1 MADPALVFQDGQ
13 PADVPGVHAIVIG
26 IGHHRHFPGGEGLE
40 MDADGGTMSQLSSPP
55 HSARTVA
62 DCLLETFHEDPEGPL
77 RSLSMV
83 IADRG
88 GPAEYAHL
96 LCPRRPVPDAT
107 LDSLRAAIQSWFQR
121 GDAHEDNLLIFY
133 ICCHGISTGMQQ
145 TLLASDFLADQF
157 DIFRHAIDFTQF
169 HAGMS
174 RCAARE
180 QIYFVDAS
188 WTISEN
194 LMRDGSKGE
203 PIVSS
208 HAGAIKETAPIYRS
222 RLEGKAA
229 WGLPNQ
235 ASPFAQALPKAF
247 QGGAWDRELGRW
259 HLGTTRLQGA
269 LEQQIKRLMR
279 RFRTFSNLIE
289 VDRAASLRLKSLA
302 FDAHP
307 IHPVEIACLPEVA
320 NETVVLT
327 AHPEDRNEQIV
338 IPSRVPPQ
346 KDSWLLDLRMGVYDM
361 SARFPGHEIND
372 PPDKEI
378 FVHSDNVSEVIEVS

>member
-1 MADPALVFQDGQ
+1 MLAAVAAARTEAAAPPKAAAALAAFGGSKVAVAAPKADPGKIGSKSAVRGLKDALE
-13 PADVPGVHAIVIG
+13 AAKT
-26 IGHHRHFPGGEGLE
+26 
-40 MDADGGTMSQLSSPP
+40 AK
-55 HSARTVA
+55 AK
-62 DCLLETFHEDPEGPL
+62 
-77 RSLSMV
+77 
-83 IADRG
+83 
-88 GPAEYAHL
+88 
-96 LCPRRPVPDAT
+96 
-107 LDSLRAAIQSWFQR
+107 RAA
-121 GDAHEDNLLIFY
+121 
-133 ICCHGISTGMQQ
+133 
-145 TLLASDFLADQF
+145 
-157 DIFRHAIDFTQF
+157 RHK
-169 HAGMS
+169 M
-174 RCAARE
+174 
-180 QIYFVDAS
+180 V
-188 WTISEN
+188 
-194 LMRDGSKGE
+194 
-203 PIVSS
+203 
-208 HAGAIKETAPIYRS
+208 
-222 RLEGKAA
+222 
-229 WGLPNQ
+229 
-235 ASPFAQALPKAF
+235 
-247 QGGAWDRELGRW
+247 
-259 HLGTTRLQGA
+259 A